1 MLTRSHDYSS
11 TGPNDIYLVYSVV
24 GKHDTLPIISQLNAQ
39 AQAQAHAHA
48 NANAAGAIKDGEMC
62 PQEVF
67 FKVLIICFDP
77 AKRKIA
83 PDVIEE
89 EVGHCSLS
97 FFTSVLCFLFSTSI
111 LYSRHLESDDAISS
125 LDSWIHMCAILCIDY

>member
-1 MLTRSHDYSS
+1 
-11 TGPNDIYLVYSVV
+11 V

-77 AKRKIA
+77 SQEKNCTRRNRRGSGALL
-83 PDVIEE
+83 
-89 EVGHCSLS
+89 SL
-97 FFTSVLCFLFSTSI
+97 FLQERAVLSLFDI
-111 LYSRHLESDDAISS
+111 NPL
-125 LDSWIHMCAILCIDY
+125 